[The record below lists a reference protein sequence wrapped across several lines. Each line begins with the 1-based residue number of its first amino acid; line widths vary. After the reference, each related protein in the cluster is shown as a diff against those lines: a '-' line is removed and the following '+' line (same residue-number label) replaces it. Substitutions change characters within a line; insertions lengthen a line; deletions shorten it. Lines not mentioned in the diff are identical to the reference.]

1 MAKEMGIDSPLL
13 MFGDEDDFDNN
24 TQRTVRK
31 KSVKRSIRRTTML
44 PPELSKTL
52 NETFKDRRRS
62 SRLEAL
68 DLKFKNPLEVSRI
81 KVRTQNLR
89 KIFLMV
95 LTNQL
100 IYLVNAKTMRK
111 IFSNYVCF
119 SKSPNFKKR
128 KILSLNLL

>member
-13 MFGDEDDFDNN
+13 MFGDEDDFDNT

-31 KSVKRSIRRTTML
+31 KSVKRSVRRTTML

-62 SRLEAL
+62 SRLEAI

-81 KVRTQNLR
+81 IEM
-89 KIFLMV
+89 KIWEYSKNIKAYRFTYQFLK
-95 LTNQL
+95 LTL
-100 IYLVNAKTMRK
+100 LYLA
-111 IFSNYVCF
+111 CF
-119 SKSPNFKKR
+119 L
-128 KILSLNLL
+128 LSEIVF

>member
-31 KSVKRSIRRTTML
+31 KSVKRSVRRTTML

-68 DLKFKNPLEVSRI
+68 DLKFKNPLEVSKI
-81 KVRTQNLR
+81 KVRTQNLK

-100 IYLVNAKTMRK
+100 IY
-111 IFSNYVCF
+111 
-119 SKSPNFKKR
+119 
-128 KILSLNLL
+128 

>member
-1 MAKEMGIDSPLL
+1 MRLLAAKKTKSNCYFFVKVSRMAKEMGIDSPLL

-31 KSVKRSIRRTTML
+31 KSVKRSVRRTTML

-81 KVRTQNLR
+81 IEMKIWVTLR
-89 KIFLMV
+89 
-95 LTNQL
+95 
-100 IYLVNAKTMRK
+100 
-111 IFSNYVCF
+111 
-119 SKSPNFKKR
+119 
-128 KILSLNLL
+128 

>member
-13 MFGDEDDFDNN
+13 MFGDEDEFDNN
-24 TQRTVRK
+24 TQRTSTVRK

-81 KVRTQNLR
+81 IEI
-89 KIFLMV
+89 KIYV
-95 LTNQL
+95 TL
-100 IYLVNAKTMRK
+100 ILQIYIP
-111 IFSNYVCF
+111 IFKAHAS
-119 SKSPNFKKR
+119 
-128 KILSLNLL
+128 ILSLFSAI

>member
-24 TQRTVRK
+24 TQRTSTVRK
-31 KSVKRSIRRTTML
+31 KSVKRSVRRTTML

-68 DLKFKNPLEVSRI
+68 DLKFKNPLEVSGI
-81 KVRTQNLR
+81 IELLNSKGP
-89 KIFLMV
+89 K
-95 LTNQL
+95 
-100 IYLVNAKTMRK
+100 IYLP
-111 IFSNYVCF
+111 IFKV
-119 SKSPNFKKR
+119 
-128 KILSLNLL
+128 

>member
-31 KSVKRSIRRTTML
+31 KSVKRSVRRTTML

-95 LTNQL
+95 LTNLL
-100 IYLVNAKTMRK
+100 IYLVNVKTTRK
-111 IFSNYVCF
+111 IFSNYVF
-119 SKSPNFKKR
+119 SGFEIVFLR
-128 KILSLNLL
+128 I

>member
-31 KSVKRSIRRTTML
+31 KSVKRSVRRTTML

-68 DLKFKNPLEVSRI
+68 DLKFKNQAGQDGPRLVAE
-81 KVRTQNLR
+81 
-89 KIFLMV
+89 KI
-95 LTNQL
+95 TESGENQ
-100 IYLVNAKTMRK
+100 
-111 IFSNYVCF
+111 S
-119 SKSPNFKKR
+119 
-128 KILSLNLL
+128 

>member
-24 TQRTVRK
+24 TQRTSTVRK
-31 KSVKRSIRRTTML
+31 KSVKRSVRRTTML

-68 DLKFKNPLEVSRI
+68 DLKFQNPLEVSGIIELLVYLWISRARYPRFI
-81 KVRTQNLR
+81 EM
-89 KIFLMV
+89 KIWV
-95 LTNQL
+95 
-100 IYLVNAKTMRK
+100 
-111 IFSNYVCF
+111 
-119 SKSPNFKKR
+119 
-128 KILSLNLL
+128 IL